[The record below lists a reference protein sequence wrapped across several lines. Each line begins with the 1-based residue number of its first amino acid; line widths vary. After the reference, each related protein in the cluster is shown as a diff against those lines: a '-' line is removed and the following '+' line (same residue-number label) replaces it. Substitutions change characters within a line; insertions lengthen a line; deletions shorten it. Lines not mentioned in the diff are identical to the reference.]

1 MKLVRATNESLRK
14 RIKIKELGR
23 LAKEGEEFK
32 VEDDRIPTLTGDNRY
47 HAAFVVVVKDLEV
60 EEVKPETVDI
70 PSVEEKTSDDT
81 EPEIFVI
88 NPGEEP
94 IKVDENLQPIETQS
108 EDKPKKRRSKKK
120 DKVEE

>member
-14 RIKIKELGR
+14 RVKIKELGR

-70 PSVEEKTSDDT
+70 PSVEEKVDDT

-94 IKVDENLQPIETQS
+94 IKVDENLQPIETPA
-108 EDKPKKRRSKKK
+108 EEKPKKRRSRKK

>member
-14 RIKIKELGR
+14 RVKIKELGR

-32 VEDDRIPTLTGDNRY
+32 VEDDRIPTLTGDNRF
-47 HAAFVVVVKDLEV
+47 HAAFVVVVKDLEA
-60 EEVKPETVDI
+60 EGVKPETVDI
-70 PSVEEKTSDDT
+70 PSVEEKVDDT

-88 NPGEEP
+88 NPGEDP
-94 IKVDENLQPIETQS
+94 VKVDENLQPIETPS
-108 EDKPKKRRSKKK
+108 EEKPKKRRSRKK